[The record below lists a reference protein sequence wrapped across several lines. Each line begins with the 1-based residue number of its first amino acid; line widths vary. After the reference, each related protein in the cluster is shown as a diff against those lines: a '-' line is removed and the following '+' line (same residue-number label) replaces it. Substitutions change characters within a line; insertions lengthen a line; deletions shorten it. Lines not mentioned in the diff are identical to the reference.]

1 MKKYRNLADYFDY
14 RGRRFAER
22 CTNCGACLEACPV
35 FPLISLAGRDP
46 KAVMEKITVLLKG
59 GKVSEEAYEMVYSC
73 NGGCDICSKACPEKL
88 NPYSAFTSAIARI
101 AGTGR
106 QPPPRAYQVMPKH
119 RHSFHRVFSALQSK
133 PSERRWMTRAPAN
146 PKPAEVVLFAG
157 CNATGMM
164 HTFVETMAILDKM
177 GIDYVALSG
186 DELCCGT
193 SAMLWGDLNA
203 AQAMGEELVSNIAA
217 FSPKKAV
224 HFCTG
229 CHVMCWAMLPR
240 FIPVPF
246 QSCELTQFLVENIDR
261 IPFRQKIDKVV
272 AVHDACSLARLGTFE
287 NPRKLLQA
295 IPGVSLVELKHNRA
309 DSLCCGGATNT
320 WRPDISEPLRR
331 APLKEAQ
338 ATGAQILAT
347 TCTGCQISFAPLERD
362 YPFEVRSYI
371 SLLAE
376 AVGVPQEDKFKR
388 YVNCASV
395 NEVLADARDCIE
407 ASGYTAGEMERV
419 LPDYFD
425 RFCPKHGS
433 QRGRL
438 TS

>member
-1 MKKYRNLADYFDY
+1 MKKYQDLADYSEY

-35 FPLISLAGRDP
+35 FPLTSLAGRDP
-46 KAVMEKITVLLKG
+46 EAVMQEITDLLKG
-59 GKVSEEAYEMVYSC
+59 GKVSEEAYEMVFSC

-106 QPPPRAYQVMPKH
+106 QPPTRAYQVMPKH

-177 GIDYVALSG
+177 EIDYVVLSG

-193 SAMLWGDLNA
+193 SAMLWGDLDA

-246 QSCELTQFLVENIDR
+246 QSCELTQFLVENIDK
-261 IPFRQKIDKVV
+261 IPFEQKMNKVV
-272 AVHDACSLARLGTFE
+272 AVHDACSLARLGSYE

-331 APLKEAQ
+331 APLKEAE
-338 ATGAQILAT
+338 ATGAEILAT
-347 TCTGCQISFAPLERD
+347 TCTGCQISFAPLEKD

-376 AVGVPQEDKFKR
+376 AVGVRQEDNFKR

-407 ASGYTAGEMERV
+407 ASGFTTEEMERV

-425 RFCPKHGS
+425 RFCPKHGK
-433 QRGRL
+433 
-438 TS
+438 

>member
-1 MKKYRNLADYFDY
+1 
-14 RGRRFAER
+14 
-22 CTNCGACLEACPV
+22 
-35 FPLISLAGRDP
+35 
-46 KAVMEKITVLLKG
+46 
-59 GKVSEEAYEMVYSC
+59 MVYSC

-376 AVGVPQEDKFKR
+376 AVGVRQEDKFKR
-388 YVNCASV
+388 YLNSANLS
-395 NEVLADARDCIE
+395 EVLTDARDCIE
-407 ASGYTAGEMERV
+407 ASGFTTEEMERV
-419 LPDYFD
+419 LPEYLD
-425 RFCPKHGS
+425 RFCPKHGR
-433 QRGRL
+433 QHGRL
-438 TS
+438 TK

>member
-1 MKKYRNLADYFDY
+1 MKKYRDLADYFEY

-22 CTNCGACLEACPV
+22 CTNCGDCLEVCPV
-35 FPLISLAGRDP
+35 YPLTGLAGKDP
-46 KAVMEKITVLLKG
+46 KAVIEKITVLLKG

-106 QPPPRAYQVMPKH
+106 QPPARAYQVMPKH
-119 RHSFHRVFSALQSK
+119 RHSFHKVFSALQTR

-146 PKPAEVVLFAG
+146 PKSAEVVLFAG

-246 QSCELTQFLVENIDR
+246 QSYELTQFLVENIDR
-261 IPFRQKIDKVV
+261 IPFQQRIDKVV

-295 IPGVSLVELKHNRA
+295 IPGITFVEMKHNRA
-309 DSLCCGGATNT
+309 DALCCGGATNT
-320 WRPDISEPLRR
+320 WRPEISEPLRR
-331 APLKEAQ
+331 APLQEAE
-338 ATGAQILAT
+338 AAGAQILAT
-347 TCTGCQISFAPLERD
+347 TCTGCQRSFAPLERD

-376 AVGVPQEDKFKR
+376 AVGVRQEDKFRR
-388 YVNCASV
+388 YVNSANLS
-395 NEVLADARDCIE
+395 EVLTDARDCIE

-419 LPDYFD
+419 LPEYLD
-425 RFCPKHGS
+425 RFCSKHGK
-433 QRGRL
+433 
-438 TS
+438 